1 MSGST
6 YLVGEIIVFMALAT
20 LIGYA
25 VGRLTRRSAPAVSTT
40 EMTALR
46 ERSTLLEREV
56 DELTAALVEARGSAA
71 DSSAQERA
79 EMAEREAAGLGR
91 RLDEAAK
98 RIEAL
103 QAERDEWMELAET
116 SLADAGVAAAEA
128 VDGATDAESGAVSE
142 EEAAETQGLREELER
157 RTAHIARLEQVAAD
171 AKRLERELEARNDR
185 IGQLERVLEANAA
198 DRALSDSNAASIGV
212 SVGAGTYADSR
223 LTFDPT
229 DGS

>member
-20 LIGYA
+20 LIGFA
-25 VGRLTRRSAPAVSTT
+25 VGRLTRRSAPSMSTS
-40 EMTALR
+40 EMTTLR

-56 DELTAALVEARGSAA
+56 DELTAALVEARAA
-71 DSSAQERA
+71 SGDSGALERA

-91 RLDEAAK
+91 RLDDAVK
-98 RIEAL
+98 RIESL
-103 QAERDEWMELAET
+103 QAERDEWMELAEAAEST
-116 SLADAGVAAAEA
+116 TAGVVEPSDSAAASEAEAEEA
-128 VDGATDAESGAVSE
+128 VA
-142 EEAAETQGLREELER
+142 LRQELER

-171 AKRLERELEARNDR
+171 AKRLERELEAREDR
-185 IGQLERVLEANAA
+185 IGHLERVLEANAA
-198 DRALSDSNAASIGV
+198 DRALSDANAASIGI

-229 DGS
+229 DGA

>member
-1 MSGST
+1 
-6 YLVGEIIVFMALAT
+6 
-20 LIGYA
+20 
-25 VGRLTRRSAPAVSTT
+25 
-40 EMTALR
+40 
-46 ERSTLLEREV
+46 
-56 DELTAALVEARGSAA
+56 
-71 DSSAQERA
+71 
-79 EMAEREAAGLGR
+79 MAEREAAGLGR

-116 SLADAGVAAAEA
+116 SVAEASVAAEA

-142 EEAAETQGLREELER
+142 EEAAETQALREELER

-171 AKRLERELEARNDR
+171 AKRLESELEARNDR

>member
-1 MSGST
+1 MSGSM

-20 LIGYA
+20 LIGFG
-25 VGRLTRRSAPAVSTT
+25 VGRVTGRKAPSLSNA

-46 ERSTLLEREV
+46 ERTTLLEREV
-56 DELTAALVEARGSAA
+56 DELTAALVDARASNGEAAA
-71 DSSAQERA
+71 DERA
-79 EMAEREAAGLGR
+79 KMAEREAAGLGR
-91 RLDEAAK
+91 RLDEAVQ

-103 QAERDEWMELAET
+103 QAERDEWMEHAEA
-116 SLADAGVAAAEA
+116 ADAGSEAAGA
-128 VDGATDAESGAVSE
+128 DGLGEVGVVSA
-142 EEAAETQGLREELER
+142 EEAAEAQELRDELER

-171 AKRLERELEARNDR
+171 AKRLEQELEARNDR

-198 DRALSDSNAASIGV
+198 DRAVSEGNAASIGI
-212 SVGAGTYADSR
+212 SLGAGTYADSR

>member
-71 DSSAQERA
+71 DSGAQERA

-116 SLADAGVAAAEA
+116 SVAETSVAAEA